1 MKRLAIVTT
10 HPIQYNAP
18 VFRLLQERNKVHVRV
33 FYTSGKEFARG
44 KFDIGFG
51 KQIEWDIPLTEGYD
65 FEFLENVS
73 TAPGSHHYKGIDNPE
88 LIKKIEAW
96 GADTVL
102 IFGWRLKSHLKVLRH
117 FRGEKPVLFRGDSTL
132 LDERPGFKAGVRRAI
147 LSWVYR
153 HVDIALYAGSANY
166 VYYIAHG
173 LKPEQLVYAPH
184 AVENERFIQLDSA
197 QVKELQAWKNE
208 LAIGDEIFPILFA
221 GKMIPKKNPGF
232 IVALSKLLPDPRL
245 RFLFAGQGELLEALK
260 TEVAHDK
267 RFIFIGFQ
275 NQTKMPL
282 LYRLANVFVLPS
294 YGPGETWGLAVNEA
308 MCCGLP
314 VIVSNKCGCAED
326 LVANSHNGLVCSPDD
341 VESAARY
348 IEKLLDNPSVYRS
361 SSNAAVEHIK
371 SFNFA
376 AIAAAIEGACIYNK
390 T

>member
-73 TAPGSHHYKGIDNPE
+73 RAPGSHHYKGIDNPE
-88 LIKKIEAW
+88 LINRIEAW
-96 GADTVL
+96 GADAVL
-102 IFGWRLKSHLKVLRH
+102 VFGWRLKSHLKVLRH
-117 FRGEKPVLFRGDSTL
+117 FRGKSRVLFRGDSTL
-132 LDERPGFKAGVRRAI
+132 LDEKPGLKAGIRRAI
-147 LSWVYR
+147 LGWVYR
-153 HVDIALYAGSANY
+153 HVDVALYAGSANY
-166 VYYIAHG
+166 AYYIAHG
-173 LKPEQLVYAPH
+173 LKSSQLVYAPH
-184 AVENERFIQLDSA
+184 AVDNERFMQVDSD
-197 QVKELQAWKNE
+197 QVSELEVWKQE
-208 LAIGDEIFPILFA
+208 LGISDENFPILFA

-232 IVALSKLLPDPRL
+232 LVELSKLLPDPRV

-260 TEVAHDK
+260 KEVANDN

-275 NQTKMPL
+275 NQTRMPL
-282 LYRLANVFVLPS
+282 LYRLAKVFVLPS

-326 LVANSHNGLVCSPDD
+326 LVANSNNGKVCSPDD
-341 VESAARY
+341 TESTAKYIKAFLEEPSLYLTASKAA
-348 IEKLLDNPSVYRS
+348 S
-361 SSNAAVEHIK
+361 EHIK

-376 AIAAAIEGACIYNK
+376 AIAAAVEGACIF
-390 T
+390 